1 MRAWLIKLLLRLFAA
16 LPLPVAHAMGV
27 VLGFALDLLPNSLQ
41 RITALNLTLC
51 YPELDVRARARLV
64 RRSLMETGKTILEM
78 GAMWCWPAPRLL
90 GKLRAVDGLE
100 SADAAQ
106 RRGRGVIFASPHL
119 GCWEMAGLYVS
130 SRYPM
135 TTLYRPPRLLALEN
149 LSREA
154 RARLGAHL
162 VPTDASG
169 VRALYQA
176 LGRGEAV
183 GILPDQN
190 PDPGSGVFAPFFGM
204 PAYTMV
210 LIARLARKTGATL
223 ILTYAERLP
232 HGAGYHVHMHEA
244 PADFVNAT
252 PEQAGAILNRLIE
265 DGVRAHPE
273 QYQWSYKRFRVRPE
287 GERGF
292 Y

>member
-1 MRAWLIKLLLRLFAA
+1 MRVQLIKLSLRLFAL
-16 LPLPVAHAMGV
+16 LPLPVAHVIGN
-27 VLGFALDLLPNSLQ
+27 VLGIALSVIPNSLHC
-41 RITALNLTLC
+41 ITAINLALC
-51 YPELDVRARARLV
+51 YPELDARARARLA
-64 RRSLMETGKTILEM
+64 RRSLMETGKTIMEM
-78 GAMWCWPAPRLL
+78 GAMWCWPAARLL
-90 GKLRAVDGLE
+90 GKLRAVSGLE
-100 SADAAQ
+100 VADAAQ
-106 RRGRGVIFASPHL
+106 RRGSGVIFASPHL

-135 TTLYRPPRLLALEN
+135 TTLYRPPRLAELEN

-154 RARLGAHL
+154 RARLGARL

-176 LGRGEAV
+176 LARGEAV

-190 PDPGSGVFAPFFGM
+190 PEPGSGVFAPFFGM

-210 LIARLARKTGATL
+210 LIARLARKTGATV

-232 HGAGYHVHMHEA
+232 RGTGYHVHMIEA
-244 PADFVNAT
+244 PEDFAVAT
-252 PEQAGAILNRLIE
+252 PEQAGAMLNGLIE
-265 DGVRAHPE
+265 GSVRAHPA

-287 GERGF
+287 GERGV

>member
-1 MRAWLIKLLLRLFAA
+1 MRARLIKLLLHLFAV
-16 LPLPVAHAMGV
+16 LPLPVAHAFGTA
-27 VLGFALDLLPNSLQ
+27 LGWALVIFPNSLR
-41 RITALNLTLC
+41 RITAINLAIC
-51 YPELDVRARARLV
+51 YPELDTRARTRLA
-64 RRSLMETGKTILEM
+64 RRSLMETGKTIMEM

-90 GKLRAVDGLE
+90 GKMCAVSGLDV
-100 SADAAQ
+100 ADAAQ

-135 TTLYRPPRLLALEN
+135 TTLYRPPRLAALEN

-154 RARLGAHL
+154 RARLGARL

-210 LIARLARKTGATL
+210 LIARLARKTGAAL

-232 HGAGYHVHMHEA
+232 HGGGYHLHLREA
-244 PADFVNAT
+244 PEGFAGAT
-252 PEQAGAILNRLIE
+252 PEQAGAILNSLIE
-265 DGVRAHPE
+265 EGVRAHPE
-273 QYQWSYKRFRVRPE
+273 QYQWGYKRFRVRPE
-287 GERGF
+287 GERGV